1 MFGRAFG
8 VIQIL
13 NIVIQSIFTLLIQIA
28 IAILIGWLCVDKW
41 GAPDWV
47 YVPVILL
54 GVGSGIVSMVRFLLA
69 ASRSVER
76 IEQQRNEK
84 YKHAKG
90 HTQQEKQRNGD

>member
-54 GVGSGIVSMVRFLLA
+54 GVGS
-69 ASRSVER
+69 
-76 IEQQRNEK
+76 
-84 YKHAKG
+84 
-90 HTQQEKQRNGD
+90 

>member
-13 NIVIQSIFTLLIQIA
+13 NIVIQSIFTLLVQIGL
-28 IAILIGWLCVDKW
+28 AILIGWLCVDKW

-84 YKHAKG
+84 YRHLKNAAKE
-90 HTQQEKQRNGD
+90 EKQQNGD